1 MNISRTLFD
10 CIFVFQI
17 LVEIR
22 KKIPFFSA
30 VSHFISKGSGN
41 IISFISHKT
50 SFSVS
55 SKLSLKCQVEIG
67 EIWLSI
73 SQYLLFLHLCWGLE
87 SHLVTLLEVDKIEK
101 IKFTCLYQAIDLIL
115 ENLHEKY
122 LHFFQQISL

>member
-22 KKIPFFSA
+22 KKILFFSA

-50 SFSVS
+50 SFSVN

-73 SQYLLFLHLCWGLE
+73 SQNLFFFTLVLRLRE
-87 SHLVTLLEVDKIEK
+87 PLSHSARGGQDRK
-101 IKFTCLYQAIDLIL
+101 
-115 ENLHEKY
+115 N
-122 LHFFQQISL
+122 